1 MKTTILLNAIAACL
15 ISATAYSQNLSAF
28 EIFSEN
34 GDKFTLRIDGVQIND
49 EPASNVRAIDLK
61 GDFFQIGVRFE
72 DNSMGEVTQGFALN
86 PGMEQK
92 AIITLKRNGKYAIR
106 PSGQAF
112 AYQPTSSPAVAPE
125 PSPELTQRTAPKAAA
140 PPAKVST
147 TTTQT
152 TERTGESVS
161 MDVDMM
167 GTKVGVSIKVDEG
180 MGEGT
185 TTTTIREESYE
196 TTATPPVGDAP
207 VEEVAPAC
215 SEMASGDF
223 KEVMASLSSKTFSD
237 SKMTQAKQILRANCM
252 SAAQIKTVMS
262 TFTYEDDK
270 LEFAKAAY
278 DRCADPQN
286 YWKLNDAFDYEMT
299 IDDLNEFLES
309 K

>member
-1 MKTTILLNAIAACL
+1 MKTTLLLNVLVACF
-15 ISATAYSQNLSAF
+15 ISTTALSQKVSAF

-34 GDKFTLRIDGVQIND
+34 GDKFTLSIDGVQIND
-49 EPASNVRAIDLK
+49 EPAANVRATDLK
-61 GDFFQIGVRFE
+61 GDFFRIGVQFE
-72 DNSMGEVTQGFALN
+72 DKAMGQVNQGFAIN

-92 AIITLKRNGKYAIR
+92 AMITLKKNGKYAIR

-112 AYQPTSSPAVAPE
+112 AYKPETADEPAPA
-125 PSPELTQRTAPKAAA
+125 PSPELTTKKTTAKTEA
-140 PPAKVST
+140 PSTKVT
-147 TTTQT
+147 TTTT
-152 TERTGESVS
+152 DSAERTGESVS

-167 GTKVGVSIKVDEG
+167 GTKVGVSIKVDDG
-180 MGEGT
+180 MGGGT
-185 TTTTIREESYE
+185 TTTTTEESYE
-196 TTATPPVGDAP
+196 TEMTTT
-207 VEEVAPAC
+207 VEEAPAEETVPSC

-223 KEVMASLSSKTFSD
+223 KEVLTSLNSKTFSD
-237 SKMTQAKQILRANCM
+237 SKMTQAKQVLRGNCM
-252 SAAQIKTVMS
+252 SAEQIKTVMG

-299 IDDLNEFLES
+299 IDELNEFLES